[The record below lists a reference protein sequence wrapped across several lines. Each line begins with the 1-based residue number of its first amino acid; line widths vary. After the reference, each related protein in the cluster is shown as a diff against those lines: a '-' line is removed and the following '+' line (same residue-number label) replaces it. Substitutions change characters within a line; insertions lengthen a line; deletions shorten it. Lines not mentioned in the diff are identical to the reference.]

1 MYPSDNNYDRKD
13 SYFQPGLYIAHQDTD
28 KYDPS
33 PLLQWPANGY
43 FERLKPDAEL
53 LQSALLPRN
62 HLEGITL
69 SEQVFGNELKSQRL
83 DLKHGANLFQERCR
97 LNKNHLGEID
107 YRHAKVQEKVFWLE
121 ENPNFPDHL
130 RRLTNLQSQLLQL
143 EQQRREEELAF
154 WKDTVEL
161 RQQLFATAA
170 DYRNT
175 RHRYSIFTR
184 VEDNYGRK

>member
-1 MYPSDNNYDRKD
+1 MNPSANNYERTD
-13 SYFQPGLYIAHQDTD
+13 SYFQPSGYTAHQDTD
-28 KYDPS
+28 KYDHT

-53 LQSALLPRN
+53 LQSALLPRY
-62 HLEGITL
+62 HLKTTTL
-69 SEQVFGNELKSQRL
+69 SEQVFGNELKNQRL
-83 DLKHGANLFQERCR
+83 DLKHAANLFQERCR
-97 LNKNHLGEID
+97 LDKNHLGEID

-121 ENPNFPDHL
+121 ENPHFPDHL
-130 RRLTNLQSQLLQL
+130 RRMTNLQSQLLQL
-143 EQQRREEELAF
+143 EQQRREEELSF

-184 VEDNYGRK
+184 VEDKYARK